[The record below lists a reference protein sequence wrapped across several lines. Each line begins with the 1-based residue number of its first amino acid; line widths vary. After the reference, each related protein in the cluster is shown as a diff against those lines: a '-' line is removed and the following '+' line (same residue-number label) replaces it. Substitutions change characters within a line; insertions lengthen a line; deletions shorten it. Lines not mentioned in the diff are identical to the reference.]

1 LKNSCTEIRQLKYG
15 KSINHAGVMM
25 MMMMM
30 RLYYYFY
37 YYWKWFVKTTLKW
50 CMSRDGKM

>member
-15 KSINHAGVMM
+15 KSINHAGVM